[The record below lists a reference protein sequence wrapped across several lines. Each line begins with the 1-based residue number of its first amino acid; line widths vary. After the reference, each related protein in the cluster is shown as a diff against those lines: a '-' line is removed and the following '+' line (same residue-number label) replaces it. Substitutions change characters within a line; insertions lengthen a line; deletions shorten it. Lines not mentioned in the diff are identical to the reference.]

1 MRKIARKLAM
11 PGALVLGLGTA
22 ASAVEVVRTSLAP
35 AGAQATSPALRPG
48 SEPQSDAASLS
59 TAFRAA
65 SKAAFPGV
73 VYVQVEAT
81 AQPVANQLPPE
92 LRGTP
97 FEQFFGG
104 PQNARPQTTAVTGSG
119 FIISPDGYI
128 LTNNHVVSRAN
139 RVRVTLTDKR
149 EFTARVV
156 GRDPNTDVAVLK
168 VDATGL
174 PTTRIGTSDEL
185 QMGDW
190 VLALGYPMS
199 LGETTTAG
207 IVSAKGRNIGIM
219 TQNEGATQPLEHFIQ
234 TDAVIN
240 PGNSGG
246 PLVNLR
252 GEVVGMNTA
261 LASPTG
267 FYAGYGFAVP
277 ITLARRVA
285 DDLIRFGSVRRPMI
299 GVNIRDVT
307 PADRNVFKLERVAG
321 ALVAQEPQ
329 SPAREAG
336 LAMGDVIVQVD
347 GAPIEDAGD
356 LMERV
361 ARKRP
366 GDDVRLDVVR
376 YGDRKSFT
384 VRLSTLQVAKADE
397 EGAADRAPAA
407 EAPARLG
414 MKVDEI
420 DAATARQYGLQHGG
434 GVVVTGIDPNGP
446 AAGAVPQ
453 GFRIERLNGQSIT
466 SAADLRAA
474 AGRLREGQTVS
485 LVGKTRDG
493 RAAIV
498 NFTLD

>member
-1 MRKIARKLAM
+1 MRQLARKLAL

-22 ASAVEVVRTSLAP
+22 ASAVEVVRTGMRP
-35 AGAQATSPALRPG
+35 VEAQATAPALRPG

-59 TAFRAA
+59 SAFRAA
-65 SKAAFPGV
+65 SRAAFPGV
-73 VYVQVEAT
+73 VYVEVEAMT
-81 AQPVANQLPPE
+81 QPVSVDIPPE

-97 FEQFFGG
+97 FEQFFGNPRRMA
-104 PQNARPQTTAVTGSG
+104 PQSSSVTGSG
-119 FIISPDGYI
+119 FILSQDGYI

-139 RVRVTLTDKR
+139 RVKVTLTDKR

-168 VDATGL
+168 VEAAGL
-174 PTTRIGTSDEL
+174 PTIRIGTSDEL

-219 TQNEGATQPLEHFIQ
+219 ERNEGATQPLEHFIQ

-261 LASPTG
+261 IASPTG

-277 ITLARRVA
+277 ITLVRRVA
-285 DDLIRFGSVRRPMI
+285 DDLIRFGAVRRPMI

-307 PADRNVFKLERVAG
+307 PADKNVFRLDRVAG
-321 ALVAQEPQ
+321 AVVGQETQ
-329 SPAREAG
+329 GPAREAG
-336 LAMGDVIVQVD
+336 LAMGDVITAVD
-347 GAPIEDAGD
+347 GQPIDDAGD

-366 GDDVRLDVVR
+366 GDEVKLDVTR
-376 YGDRKSFT
+376 YGDRRSYT
-384 VRLSTLQVAKADE
+384 VRLSTLQVARADDE
-397 EGAADRAPAA
+397 ATRPAPAA
-407 EAPARLG
+407 DAPAKLG
-414 MKVDEI
+414 LKVEEV
-420 DAATARQYGLQHGG
+420 DAATARQYGMQNGG
-434 GVVVTGIDPNGP
+434 GVVVT
-446 AAGAVPQ
+446 A
-453 GFRIERLNGQSIT
+453 
-466 SAADLRAA
+466 
-474 AGRLREGQTVS
+474 
-485 LVGKTRDG
+485 
-493 RAAIV
+493 
-498 NFTLD
+498 

>member
-1 MRKIARKLAM
+1 MNQYVRKLAV
-11 PGALVLGLGTA
+11 PGAMVLGLATA
-22 ASAVEVVRTSLAP
+22 ATAVEVVRTSLP
-35 AGAQATSPALRPG
+35 QAQAQQAALQPG
-48 SEPQSDAASLS
+48 SEPQADAASLA
-59 TAFRAA
+59 TAFRA
-65 SKAAFPGV
+65 SSRAAFPAV
-73 VYVQVEAT
+73 VYIDVESA
-81 AQPVANQLPPE
+81 AQPVSNQLPPE

-104 PQNARPQTTAVTGSG
+104 PPQRSQPQEVTGSG
-119 FIISPDGYI
+119 FIISQDGYI

-139 RVRVTLTDKR
+139 RVHVTLTDKR

-168 VDATGL
+168 IDATGL
-174 PTTRIGTSDEL
+174 PAIKLGSSDEL

-190 VLALGYPMS
+190 VLALGFPME

-207 IVSAKGRNIGIM
+207 IVSAKGRSIGIM
-219 TQNEGATQPLEHFIQ
+219 TRNEGATQPLEHFIQ

-261 LASPTG
+261 IASPTG
-267 FYAGYGFAVP
+267 YYSGYGFAVP

-299 GVNIRDVT
+299 GVSIRDVT
-307 PADRNVFKLERVAG
+307 PADKNVFKLDRVAG

-336 LAMGDVIVQVD
+336 LQMGDVIVAVD
-347 GAPIEDAGD
+347 GQAIDDSGD

-366 GDDVRLDVVR
+366 GDDVKLDVVR
-376 YGDRKSFT
+376 YGDRRQFT
-384 VRLSTLQVAKADE
+384 LRLSTLQTPKV
-397 EGAADRAPAA
+397 A
-407 EAPARLG
+407 EAATSDDAVTSDAPSKLG
-414 MKVDEI
+414 LKVQEFDP
-420 DAATARQYGLQHGG
+420 ATARQAGLQNGG
-434 GVVVTGIDPNGP
+434 GVVVTDVDPTGP
-446 AAGAVPQ
+446 AAGNVPG
-453 GFRIERLNGQSIT
+453 GFRIERLNGRSIA

-474 AGRLREGQTVS
+474 VAGLRPGDTVS
-485 LVGKTRDG
+485 LIGKTKDG
-493 RAAIV
+493 RQTIV
-498 NFTLD
+498 NFNLND